1 VDVAPAGAILVIE
14 DDAGI
19 RDTLAEYLRE
29 EGFTVEVA
37 RNGAEG
43 LERIDASRP
52 ALVLL
57 DLLMPVLGGAPLLAR
72 LRAHAAHRTL
82 PVVLMTGD
90 HGAAVPGAAAAAA
103 AADAVLRKP
112 FELEDLLDTVR
123 RFVPSRP

>member
-1 VDVAPAGAILVIE
+1 VTKAGAILVIE

-29 EGFTVEVA
+29 EGFAVELA

-43 LERIDASRP
+43 LERIEALRP
-52 ALVLL
+52 ALVLV
-57 DLLMPVLGGAPLLAR
+57 DLMMPVLGGGPLLAR
-72 LRAHAAHRTL
+72 LRADTAHRTL

-90 HGAAVPGAAAAAA
+90 HGAGAIGAAK

-112 FELEDLLDTVR
+112 FELEELLATVR
-123 RFVPSRP
+123 RLLPANPP

>member
-1 VDVAPAGAILVIE
+1 VPRAGAILVIE

-29 EGFTVEVA
+29 EGFAVDLA

-43 LERIDASRP
+43 LERIEAARP
-52 ALVLL
+52 ALVLV

-72 LRAHAAHRTL
+72 LRADAAHRTL

-90 HGAAVPGAAAAAA
+90 HGASAPGATGAAA

-112 FELEDLLDTVR
+112 FELDELLATVR
-123 RFVPSRP
+123 RFLPPAPP